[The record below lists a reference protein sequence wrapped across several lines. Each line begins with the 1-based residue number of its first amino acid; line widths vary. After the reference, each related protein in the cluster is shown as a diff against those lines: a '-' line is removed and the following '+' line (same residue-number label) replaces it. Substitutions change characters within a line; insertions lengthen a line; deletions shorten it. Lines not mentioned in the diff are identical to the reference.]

1 MEVVMTPQAVIEPTP
16 VQTGPTEDETVNSVS
31 DRAEQEALVA
41 EELLVEEVS
50 IDGMCGVY

>member
-1 MEVVMTPQAVIEPTP
+1 MTQQAVIEPTSA
-16 VQTGPTEDETVNSVS
+16 QTALTEDETLDGAS
-31 DRAEQEALVA
+31 DRAREEALVA